1 MAATKGL
8 IRAWLEEG
16 QTKQMAYMLVV
27 CDTFDHED
35 YPVYCSSLDDLNRD
49 APRLHHSDMQKVME
63 CYDLSMDLDMQMSE
77 SRAWH
82 GWKPS
87 PWNGN
92 EHRTTG
98 MPMPTDFHAGGMG
111 ERDFVDDEGNW
122 WIDRREREVRLRK
135 LGLSYEPMTGLI
147 RSHAPVVPM
156 DLLFP
161 ARGPSPAQKENH
173 MTEETTDAMTAAD
186 RKPDGALGQ
195 VRDLVTKLT
204 AAKVLVAALKLQIT
218 LVRHELREA
227 LRGKPKRKKTT
238 KQKAV
243 KKSAAKTSGGRRRG
257 LPEVKVDPLKPA
269 E

>member
-1 MAATKGL
+1 
-8 IRAWLEEG
+8 
-16 QTKQMAYMLVV
+16 
-27 CDTFDHED
+27 
-35 YPVYCSSLDDLNRD
+35 
-49 APRLHHSDMQKVME
+49 
-63 CYDLSMDLDMQMSE
+63 
-77 SRAWH
+77 
-82 GWKPS
+82 
-87 PWNGN
+87 
-92 EHRTTG
+92 
-98 MPMPTDFHAGGMG
+98 
-111 ERDFVDDEGNW
+111 
-122 WIDRREREVRLRK
+122 
-135 LGLSYEPMTGLI
+135 
-147 RSHAPVVPM
+147 
-156 DLLFP
+156 
-161 ARGPSPAQKENH
+161 